1 MHEAGQKI
9 ESLRALYD
17 MWVDASEE
25 AYGEFVMSDEYQ
37 VVYGDL
43 VNSLMRVRKDM
54 NDLAEQHYQLM
65 NIPTRSEIDT
75 VQRRQQEQRREPS
88 AAARDHRSCGHRS
101 SSWPGPDRKRRG
113 RNSEAKGTGTGP
125 AADR

>member
-1 MHEAGQKI
+1 
-9 ESLRALYD
+9 

-65 NIPTRSEIDT
+65 NIPTRSRSIRAAPAT
-75 VQRRQQEQRREPS
+75 GAAPRESSP
-88 AAARDHRSCGHRS
+88 AARDHRAAGT
-101 SSWPGPDRKRRG
+101 G
-113 RNSEAKGTGTGP
+113 RAIGQGQTGSGAAEQQGQSTGTGP